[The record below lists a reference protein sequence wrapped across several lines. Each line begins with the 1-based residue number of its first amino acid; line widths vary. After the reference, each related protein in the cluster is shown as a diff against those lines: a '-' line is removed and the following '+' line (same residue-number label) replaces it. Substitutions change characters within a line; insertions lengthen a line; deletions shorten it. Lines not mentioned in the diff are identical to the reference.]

1 MSNDEKGRASSLLD
15 DGAALLMSM
24 LKRAG
29 VEVDPDDELQA
40 ANLRSI
46 NCSMVQRSMSAAGDM
61 YGVTQQTMTAGPF
74 SGSATYA
81 NATGDMY
88 VTKAERMRLGIGRM
102 RIGSIRPEIGVADDT
117 W

>member
-1 MSNDEKGRASSLLD
+1 MEPFATTADLEARWRKLSNDEKGRASSLLD

-61 YGVTQQTMTAGPF
+61 YGVTQQTMTEGPF
-74 SGSATYA
+74 
-81 NATGDMY
+81 
-88 VTKAERMRLGIGRM
+88 
-102 RIGSIRPEIGVADDT
+102 
-117 W
+117 